1 MSGITAMTQEMKA
14 AGAAANAAQHETSA
28 SDAIQNHDKRIRARR
43 LRIALWQWA
52 LLVFV
57 FFFWWAMTKP
67 GLLPNFFFDN
77 DAQAAFFFGEPAEI
91 FARIRDWFVGGEIY
105 RHLGV
110 TLYETVLAFVIG
122 TAAGLAVG
130 LWLALSPFA
139 AAVADPFI
147 KGLNS
152 MPRVI
157 LAPIFAVWFG
167 LGPASKIALG
177 VTLVFFI
184 VFFNVYQGVREVNP
198 TVLANARML
207 GASRKDLLRTVYMPS
222 AMSWVFSSLHTSVGM
237 AFVAAV
243 IGEYLGPAEGVGYL
257 ILQAETTFDMN
268 TVMAGIL
275 VLTACAL
282 LIDRLVTFAEVRLM
296 KWVPPQ
302 K

>member
-1 MSGITAMTQEMKA
+1 MTKAVHSTAESADSSCA
-14 AGAAANAAQHETSA
+14 AKLRRSIRRE
-28 SDAIQNHDKRIRARR
+28 KRAIRA
-43 LRIALWQWA
+43 WQWA
-52 LLVFV
+52 VLLLIFV
-57 FFFWWAMTKP
+57 FWWAMTKP
-67 GLLPNFFFDN
+67 GLIPPFFFEN
-77 DAQAAFFFGEPAEI
+77 DAQAAFFFGEPVEI
-91 FARIRDWFVGGEIY
+91 FRRIWSWFSTGEIY
-105 RHLGV
+105 RHLAV
-110 TLYETVLAFVIG
+110 TLYETVMAFAIG
-122 TAAGLAVG
+122 TATGLAVG
-130 LWLALSPFA
+130 LWLALSPRA

-147 KGLNS
+147 KGFNS

-198 TVLANARML
+198 TVLSSARML
-207 GASRKDLLRTVYMPS
+207 GANRSQLLRTVYLPS

-243 IGEYLGPAEGVGYL
+243 IGEYLGSAEGVGYL

-282 LIDRLVTFAEVRLM
+282 AIDRLVTELERRLM
-296 KWVPPQ
+296 RWQPPA

>member
-1 MSGITAMTQEMKA
+1 MTQCQA
-14 AGAAANAAQHETSA
+14 AVQGFGPQETKRSSA
-28 SDAIQNHDKRIRARR
+28 ERERRSARWRVRAG
-43 LRIALWQWA
+43 QWG
-52 LLVFV
+52 LLVAV
-57 FFFWWAMTKP
+57 FLFWWLMTKP
-67 GLLPNFFFDN
+67 GLVPPFFFEN
-77 DAQAAFFFGEPAEI
+77 DSQAAFFFGEPDQI
-91 FARIRDWFVGGEIY
+91 FLRIWEWFAGGEIY
-105 RHLGV
+105 RHLFV
-110 TLYETVLAFVIG
+110 TLYETLMAFVIG
-122 TAAGLAVG
+122 TVSGLFVG
-130 LWLALSPFA
+130 LWLARAPTA
-139 AAVADPFI
+139 AAVLDPFI

-198 TVLANARML
+198 TVLASARML
-207 GASRKDLLRTVYMPS
+207 GATNRQLMRTVYIPS

-243 IGEYLGPAEGVGYL
+243 IGEYLGSAEGVGYL

-275 VLTACAL
+275 VLTAFAL
-282 LIDRLVTFAEVRLM
+282 VIDRAVTELERRFMRWQPAV
-296 KWVPPQ
+296 K
-302 K
+302 

>member
-1 MSGITAMTQEMKA
+1 MTQCQA
-14 AGAAANAAQHETSA
+14 AVQGFGPQETKRSSA
-28 SDAIQNHDKRIRARR
+28 ERERRSARWRVRAG
-43 LRIALWQWA
+43 QWG
-52 LLVFV
+52 LLVAV
-57 FFFWWAMTKP
+57 FAFWWLMTKP
-67 GLLPNFFFDN
+67 GLVPPFFFEN
-77 DAQAAFFFGEPAEI
+77 DSQAAFFFGEPDQI
-91 FARIRDWFVGGEIY
+91 FLRIWEWFAGGEIY
-105 RHLGV
+105 RHLFV
-110 TLYETVLAFVIG
+110 TLYETLMAFVIG
-122 TAAGLAVG
+122 TVSGLFVG
-130 LWLALSPFA
+130 LWLARAPTA
-139 AAVADPFI
+139 AAVLDPFI

-198 TVLANARML
+198 TVLASARML
-207 GASRKDLLRTVYMPS
+207 GATNRQLMRTVYIPS

-243 IGEYLGPAEGVGYL
+243 IGEYLGSAEGVGYL

-275 VLTACAL
+275 VLTAFAL
-282 LIDRLVTFAEVRLM
+282 VIDRAVTELERRFMRWQPAV
-296 KWVPPQ
+296 K
-302 K
+302 

>member
-1 MSGITAMTQEMKA
+1 MTQTH
-14 AGAAANAAQHETSA
+14 AAAVRAVQNPKARTEERERRNA
-28 SDAIQNHDKRIRARR
+28 RWRVRAG
-43 LRIALWQWA
+43 QWG
-52 LLVFV
+52 LLVALFI
-57 FFFWWAMTKP
+57 FWWLMTKP
-67 GLLPNFFFDN
+67 GLVPPFFFEN
-77 DAQAAFFFGEPAEI
+77 DSQAAFFFGEPDQI
-91 FARIRDWFVGGEIY
+91 FLRIWEWFAGGEIY
-105 RHLGV
+105 RHLFV
-110 TLYETVLAFVIG
+110 TLYETLMAFVIG
-122 TAAGLAVG
+122 TVSGLFVG
-130 LWLALSPFA
+130 LWLARAPTA
-139 AAVADPFI
+139 AAVLDPFI

-198 TVLANARML
+198 TVLASARML
-207 GASRKDLLRTVYMPS
+207 GATNRQLMRTVYIPS

-243 IGEYLGPAEGVGYL
+243 IGEYLGSAEGVGYL

-275 VLTACAL
+275 VLTAFAL
-282 LIDRLVTFAEVRLM
+282 VIDRAVTELERRFMRWQPTV
-296 KWVPPQ
+296 K
-302 K
+302 

>member
-1 MSGITAMTQEMKA
+1 MTQCQA
-14 AGAAANAAQHETSA
+14 AVRGFGPQETKTTKRERERRNA
-28 SDAIQNHDKRIRARR
+28 RWRVRAG
-43 LRIALWQWA
+43 QWG
-52 LLVFV
+52 LLVAVFV
-57 FFFWWAMTKP
+57 FWWLMTKP
-67 GLLPNFFFDN
+67 GLVPPFFFEN
-77 DAQAAFFFGEPAEI
+77 DSQAAFFFGEPDQI
-91 FARIRDWFVGGEIY
+91 FLRIWEWFAGGEIY
-105 RHLGV
+105 RHLFV
-110 TLYETVLAFVIG
+110 TLYETLMAFVIG
-122 TAAGLAVG
+122 TVSGLFVG
-130 LWLALSPFA
+130 LWLARAPTA
-139 AAVADPFI
+139 AAVLDPFI

-198 TVLANARML
+198 TVLASARML
-207 GASRKDLLRTVYMPS
+207 GATNRQLMRTVYIPS

-243 IGEYLGPAEGVGYL
+243 IGEYLGSAEGVGYL

-275 VLTACAL
+275 VLTAFAL
-282 LIDRLVTFAEVRLM
+282 VIDRAVTELERRFMRWQPAV
-296 KWVPPQ
+296 K
-302 K
+302 

>member
-1 MSGITAMTQEMKA
+1 MTQCQA
-14 AGAAANAAQHETSA
+14 AVQGFGPQETKRSSA
-28 SDAIQNHDKRIRARR
+28 ERERRSARWRVRAG
-43 LRIALWQWA
+43 QWC
-52 LLVFV
+52 LLVAVFV
-57 FFFWWAMTKP
+57 FWWLMTKP
-67 GLLPNFFFDN
+67 GLVPPFFFEN
-77 DAQAAFFFGEPAEI
+77 DSQAAFFFGEPDQI
-91 FARIRDWFVGGEIY
+91 FLRIWEWFAGGEIY
-105 RHLGV
+105 RHLFV
-110 TLYETVLAFVIG
+110 TLYETLMAFVIG
-122 TAAGLAVG
+122 TVSGLFVG
-130 LWLALSPFA
+130 LWLARAPTA
-139 AAVADPFI
+139 AAVLDPFI

-198 TVLANARML
+198 TVLASARML
-207 GASRKDLLRTVYMPS
+207 GATNRQLMRTVYIPS

-243 IGEYLGPAEGVGYL
+243 IGEYLGSAEGVGYL

-275 VLTACAL
+275 VLTAFAL
-282 LIDRLVTFAEVRLM
+282 VIDRAVTELERRFMRWQPAV
-296 KWVPPQ
+296 K
-302 K
+302 

>member
-1 MSGITAMTQEMKA
+1 MTQCQA
-14 AGAAANAAQHETSA
+14 AVQGFAPQETKRSSA
-28 SDAIQNHDKRIRARR
+28 ERERRSARWRVRAG
-43 LRIALWQWA
+43 QWG
-52 LLVFV
+52 LLVAVFV
-57 FFFWWAMTKP
+57 FWWLMTKP
-67 GLLPNFFFDN
+67 GLVPPFFFEN
-77 DAQAAFFFGEPAEI
+77 DSQAAFFFGEPDQI
-91 FARIRDWFVGGEIY
+91 FLRIWEWFAGGEIY
-105 RHLGV
+105 RHLFV
-110 TLYETVLAFVIG
+110 TLYETLMAFVIG
-122 TAAGLAVG
+122 TVSGLFVG
-130 LWLALSPFA
+130 LWLARAPTA
-139 AAVADPFI
+139 AAVLDPFI

-198 TVLANARML
+198 TVLASARML
-207 GASRKDLLRTVYMPS
+207 GATNRQLMRTVYIPS

-243 IGEYLGPAEGVGYL
+243 IGEYLGSAEGVGYL

-275 VLTACAL
+275 VLTAFAL
-282 LIDRLVTFAEVRLM
+282 VIDRAVTELERRFMRWQPAV
-296 KWVPPQ
+296 K
-302 K
+302 

>member
-1 MSGITAMTQEMKA
+1 MQRKGFQI
-14 AGAAANAAQHETSA
+14 
-28 SDAIQNHDKRIRARR
+28 RI
-43 LRIALWQWA
+43 WQWG
-52 LLVFV
+52 LLAAIFV
-57 FFFWWAMTKP
+57 FWWAMTKP
-67 GLLPNFFFDN
+67 GLIPAFFFSD
-77 DAQAAFFFGEPAEI
+77 DSQAAFFFGEPVIILQRIWEW
-91 FARIRDWFVGGEIY
+91 FAGGEIY
-105 RHLGV
+105 SHLGV
-110 TLYETVLAFVIG
+110 TLYETVMAFVIG
-122 TAAGLAVG
+122 TIAGLAVG
-130 LWLALSPFA
+130 LWLALSPVA

-147 KGLNS
+147 KGFNS

-177 VTLVFFI
+177 FTLVFFI

-198 TVLANARML
+198 NVLASAKML
-207 GASRKDLLRTVYMPS
+207 GATRRQLLRYVYLPS

-243 IGEYLGPAEGVGYL
+243 IGEYLGSAEGVGYL

-282 LIDRLVTFAEVRLM
+282 ILDRIVTEVEKRLM
-296 KWVPPQ
+296 RWQPTV
-302 K
+302 

>member
-1 MSGITAMTQEMKA
+1 MTQCQA
-14 AGAAANAAQHETSA
+14 AVQGFGPQETKRSSA
-28 SDAIQNHDKRIRARR
+28 ERERRSARWRVRAG
-43 LRIALWQWA
+43 QWG
-52 LLVFV
+52 LLVAVFV
-57 FFFWWAMTKP
+57 FWWLMTKP
-67 GLLPNFFFDN
+67 GLVPPFFFEN
-77 DAQAAFFFGEPAEI
+77 DSQAAFFFGEPDQI
-91 FARIRDWFVGGEIY
+91 FLRIWEWFAGGEFY
-105 RHLGV
+105 RHLFV
-110 TLYETVLAFVIG
+110 TLYETLMAFVIG
-122 TAAGLAVG
+122 TVSGLFVG
-130 LWLALSPFA
+130 LWLARAPTA
-139 AAVADPFI
+139 AAVLDPFI

-198 TVLANARML
+198 TVLASARML
-207 GASRKDLLRTVYMPS
+207 GATNRQLMRTVYIPS

-243 IGEYLGPAEGVGYL
+243 IGEYLGSAEGVGYL

-275 VLTACAL
+275 VLTAFAL
-282 LIDRLVTFAEVRLM
+282 VIDRAVTELERRFMRWQPAV
-296 KWVPPQ
+296 K
-302 K
+302 

>member
-1 MSGITAMTQEMKA
+1 MQRKGFQI
-14 AGAAANAAQHETSA
+14 
-28 SDAIQNHDKRIRARR
+28 RI
-43 LRIALWQWA
+43 WQWG
-52 LLVFV
+52 LLAAIFV
-57 FFFWWAMTKP
+57 FWWAMTKP
-67 GLLPNFFFDN
+67 GLIPAFFFSD
-77 DAQAAFFFGEPAEI
+77 DSQAAFFFGEPVI
-91 FARIRDWFVGGEIY
+91 ILQRIWDWFAGGEIY
-105 RHLGV
+105 SHLGV
-110 TLYETVLAFVIG
+110 TLYETVMAFVIG
-122 TAAGLAVG
+122 TIAGLAVG
-130 LWLALSPFA
+130 LWLALSPVA

-147 KGLNS
+147 KGFNS

-177 VTLVFFI
+177 FTLVFFI

-198 TVLANARML
+198 IVLASAKML
-207 GASRKDLLRTVYMPS
+207 GATRRQLLRYVYLPS

-243 IGEYLGPAEGVGYL
+243 IGEYLGSAEGVGYL

-282 LIDRLVTFAEVRLM
+282 ILDRIVTEVEKRLM
-296 KWVPPQ
+296 RWQPTV
-302 K
+302 

>member
-1 MSGITAMTQEMKA
+1 MAQCQAAVQGFGPQETKRSSA
-14 AGAAANAAQHETSA
+14 ERERRSARWRVRAG
-28 SDAIQNHDKRIRARR
+28 
-43 LRIALWQWA
+43 QWG
-52 LLVFV
+52 LLVAVFV
-57 FFFWWAMTKP
+57 FWWLMTKP
-67 GLLPNFFFDN
+67 GLVPPFFFEN
-77 DAQAAFFFGEPAEI
+77 DSQAAFFFGEPDQI
-91 FARIRDWFVGGEIY
+91 FLRIWEWFAGGEIY
-105 RHLGV
+105 RHLFV
-110 TLYETVLAFVIG
+110 TLYETLMAFVIG
-122 TAAGLAVG
+122 TVSGLFVG
-130 LWLALSPFA
+130 LWLARAPTA
-139 AAVADPFI
+139 AAVLDPFI

-198 TVLANARML
+198 TVLASARML
-207 GASRKDLLRTVYMPS
+207 GATNRQLMRTVYIPS

-243 IGEYLGPAEGVGYL
+243 IGEYLGSAEGVGYL

-275 VLTACAL
+275 VLTAFAL
-282 LIDRLVTFAEVRLM
+282 VIDRAVTELERRFMRWQPAV
-296 KWVPPQ
+296 K
-302 K
+302 

>member
-1 MSGITAMTQEMKA
+1 MTQCQA
-14 AGAAANAAQHETSA
+14 AVRGFGPQETKTTKRERERRNA
-28 SDAIQNHDKRIRARR
+28 R
-43 LRIALWQWA
+43 LRVRAGQWG
-52 LLVFV
+52 LLAAVFL
-57 FFFWWAMTKP
+57 FWWLMTKP
-67 GLLPNFFFDN
+67 GLVPPFFFEN
-77 DAQAAFFFGEPAEI
+77 DSQAAFFFGEPDQI
-91 FARIRDWFVGGEIY
+91 FLRIWEWFAGGEIY
-105 RHLGV
+105 RHLFV
-110 TLYETVLAFVIG
+110 TLYETLMAFAIG
-122 TAAGLAVG
+122 TASGLFVG
-130 LWLALSPFA
+130 LWLARAPTA
-139 AAVADPFI
+139 AAVLDPFI

-198 TVLANARML
+198 TVLASARML
-207 GASRKDLLRTVYMPS
+207 GATNRQLMRTVYIPS

-243 IGEYLGPAEGVGYL
+243 IGEYLGSAEGVGYL

-275 VLTACAL
+275 VLTAFAL
-282 LIDRLVTFAEVRLM
+282 VIDRAVSGLERRFMRWQPAA
-296 KWVPPQ
+296 K
-302 K
+302 

>member
-1 MSGITAMTQEMKA
+1 MTQCQA
-14 AGAAANAAQHETSA
+14 AVQGFGPQETKRSSA
-28 SDAIQNHDKRIRARR
+28 ERERRSARWRVRAG
-43 LRIALWQWA
+43 QWG
-52 LLVFV
+52 LLVAVFV
-57 FFFWWAMTKP
+57 FWWLMTKP
-67 GLLPNFFFDN
+67 GLVPPFFFENDN
-77 DAQAAFFFGEPAEI
+77 QAAFFFGEPDQI
-91 FARIRDWFVGGEIY
+91 FLRIWEWFAGGEIY
-105 RHLGV
+105 RHLFV
-110 TLYETVLAFVIG
+110 TLYETLMAFVIG
-122 TAAGLAVG
+122 TVSGLFVG
-130 LWLALSPFA
+130 LWLARAPTA
-139 AAVADPFI
+139 AAVLDPFI

-198 TVLANARML
+198 TVLASARML
-207 GASRKDLLRTVYMPS
+207 GATNRQLMRTVYIPS

-243 IGEYLGPAEGVGYL
+243 IGEYLGSAEGVGYL

-275 VLTACAL
+275 VLTAFAL
-282 LIDRLVTFAEVRLM
+282 VIDRAVTELERRFMRWQPAV
-296 KWVPPQ
+296 K
-302 K
+302 

>member
-1 MSGITAMTQEMKA
+1 MTQCQA
-14 AGAAANAAQHETSA
+14 AVQGFGPQETKRSSAERERRNA
-28 SDAIQNHDKRIRARR
+28 RWRVRAG
-43 LRIALWQWA
+43 QWG
-52 LLVFV
+52 LLVAVFV
-57 FFFWWAMTKP
+57 FWWLMTKP
-67 GLLPNFFFDN
+67 GLVPPFFFEN
-77 DAQAAFFFGEPAEI
+77 DSQANHSQI
-91 FARIRDWFVGGEIY
+91 FLRIWEWFAGGEIY
-105 RHLGV
+105 RHLFV
-110 TLYETVLAFVIG
+110 TLYETLMAFVIG
-122 TAAGLAVG
+122 TVSGLFVG
-130 LWLALSPFA
+130 LWLARAPTA
-139 AAVADPFI
+139 AAVLDPFI

-198 TVLANARML
+198 TVLASARML
-207 GASRKDLLRTVYMPS
+207 GATNRQLMRTVYIPS

-243 IGEYLGPAEGVGYL
+243 IGEYLGSAEGVGYL

-275 VLTACAL
+275 VLTAFAL
-282 LIDRLVTFAEVRLM
+282 VIDRAVTELERRFMRWQPAV
-296 KWVPPQ
+296 K
-302 K
+302 

>member
-1 MSGITAMTQEMKA
+1 MTQCQA
-14 AGAAANAAQHETSA
+14 AVQGFGPQETKRSSA
-28 SDAIQNHDKRIRARR
+28 ERERRSARWRVRAG
-43 LRIALWQWA
+43 QWG
-52 LLVFV
+52 LLVAVFV
-57 FFFWWAMTKP
+57 FWWLMTKP
-67 GLLPNFFFDN
+67 GLVPPFFFEN
-77 DAQAAFFFGEPAEI
+77 DSQAAFFFGEPDQI
-91 FARIRDWFVGGEIY
+91 FLRIWEWFAAGEIY
-105 RHLGV
+105 RHLFV
-110 TLYETVLAFVIG
+110 TLYETLMAFVIG
-122 TAAGLAVG
+122 TVSGLFVG
-130 LWLALSPFA
+130 LWLARAPTA
-139 AAVADPFI
+139 AAVLDPFI

-198 TVLANARML
+198 TVLASARML
-207 GASRKDLLRTVYMPS
+207 GATNQQLMRTVYIPS

-243 IGEYLGPAEGVGYL
+243 IGEYLGSAEGVGYL

-275 VLTACAL
+275 VLTAFAL
-282 LIDRLVTFAEVRLM
+282 VIDRAVTELERRFMRWQPAV
-296 KWVPPQ
+296 K
-302 K
+302 

>member
-1 MSGITAMTQEMKA
+1 MTQTH
-14 AGAAANAAQHETSA
+14 AAAIGAVQNPKAGTEEREHRNA
-28 SDAIQNHDKRIRARR
+28 RWRVRAG
-43 LRIALWQWA
+43 QWG
-52 LLVFV
+52 LLVAVFV
-57 FFFWWAMTKP
+57 FWWLMTKP
-67 GLLPNFFFDN
+67 GLVPPFFFEN
-77 DAQAAFFFGEPAEI
+77 DSQAAFFFGEPDQI
-91 FARIRDWFVGGEIY
+91 FLRIWEWFAGGEIY
-105 RHLGV
+105 RHLFV
-110 TLYETVLAFVIG
+110 TLYETLMAFVIG
-122 TAAGLAVG
+122 TVSGLFVG
-130 LWLALSPFA
+130 LWLARAPTA
-139 AAVADPFI
+139 AAVLDPFI

-198 TVLANARML
+198 TVLASARML
-207 GASRKDLLRTVYMPS
+207 GATNRQLMRTVYIPS

-243 IGEYLGPAEGVGYL
+243 IGEYLGSAEGVGYL

-275 VLTACAL
+275 VLTAFAL
-282 LIDRLVTFAEVRLM
+282 VIDRAVTELERRFMRWQPTV
-296 KWVPPQ
+296 K
-302 K
+302 

>member
-1 MSGITAMTQEMKA
+1 MTQCQA
-14 AGAAANAAQHETSA
+14 AVQGFGPQETKRSSA
-28 SDAIQNHDKRIRARR
+28 ERERRSARWRVRAG
-43 LRIALWQWA
+43 QWG
-52 LLVFV
+52 LLVAVFV
-57 FFFWWAMTKP
+57 FWWLMTKP
-67 GLLPNFFFDN
+67 GLVPPFFFEN
-77 DAQAAFFFGEPAEI
+77 ESQAAFFFGEPDQI
-91 FARIRDWFVGGEIY
+91 FLRIWEWFAGGEIY
-105 RHLGV
+105 RHLFV
-110 TLYETVLAFVIG
+110 TLYETLMAFVIG
-122 TAAGLAVG
+122 TVSGLFVG
-130 LWLALSPFA
+130 LWLARAPTA
-139 AAVADPFI
+139 AAVLDPFI

-198 TVLANARML
+198 TVLASARML
-207 GASRKDLLRTVYMPS
+207 GATNRQLMRTVYIPS

-243 IGEYLGPAEGVGYL
+243 IGEYLGSAEGVGYL

-275 VLTACAL
+275 VLTAFAL
-282 LIDRLVTFAEVRLM
+282 VIDRAVTELERRFMRWQPAV
-296 KWVPPQ
+296 K
-302 K
+302 

>member
-1 MSGITAMTQEMKA
+1 MTQCQA
-14 AGAAANAAQHETSA
+14 AVQGFGPQETKRSSA
-28 SDAIQNHDKRIRARR
+28 ERERRSARWRVRAG
-43 LRIALWQWA
+43 QWG
-52 LLVFV
+52 LLVAVFV
-57 FFFWWAMTKP
+57 FWWLMTKP
-67 GLLPNFFFDN
+67 GLVPPFFFEN
-77 DAQAAFFFGEPAEI
+77 DSQAAFFFGEPDQIVLRIWEW
-91 FARIRDWFVGGEIY
+91 FAGGEIY
-105 RHLGV
+105 RHLFV
-110 TLYETVLAFVIG
+110 TLYETLMAFVIG
-122 TAAGLAVG
+122 TVSGLFVG
-130 LWLALSPFA
+130 LWLARAPTA
-139 AAVADPFI
+139 AAVLDPFI

-198 TVLANARML
+198 TVLASARML
-207 GASRKDLLRTVYMPS
+207 GATNRQLMRTVYIPS

-243 IGEYLGPAEGVGYL
+243 IGEYLGSAEGVGYL

-275 VLTACAL
+275 VLTAFAL
-282 LIDRLVTFAEVRLM
+282 VIDRAVTELERRFMRWQPAV
-296 KWVPPQ
+296 K
-302 K
+302 

>member
-1 MSGITAMTQEMKA
+1 MTQCQA
-14 AGAAANAAQHETSA
+14 AVRGFGPQETKTTKRERERRNA
-28 SDAIQNHDKRIRARR
+28 R
-43 LRIALWQWA
+43 LRVRAGQWG
-52 LLVFV
+52 LLAAVFL
-57 FFFWWAMTKP
+57 FWWLMTKP
-67 GLLPNFFFDN
+67 GLVPPFFFEN
-77 DAQAAFFFGEPAEI
+77 DSQAAFFFGEPDQI
-91 FARIRDWFVGGEIY
+91 FLRIWEWFAGGEIY
-105 RHLGV
+105 RHLFV
-110 TLYETVLAFVIG
+110 TLYETLMAFVIG
-122 TAAGLAVG
+122 TVSGLFMG
-130 LWLALSPFA
+130 LWLARAPTA
-139 AAVADPFI
+139 AAVLDPFI

-198 TVLANARML
+198 TVLASARML
-207 GASRKDLLRTVYMPS
+207 GATNRQLMRTVYIPS

-243 IGEYLGPAEGVGYL
+243 IGEYLGSAEGVGYL

-275 VLTACAL
+275 VLTAFAL
-282 LIDRLVTFAEVRLM
+282 VIDRAVTELERRFMRWQPAV
-296 KWVPPQ
+296 K
-302 K
+302 

>member
-1 MSGITAMTQEMKA
+1 MTQCQA
-14 AGAAANAAQHETSA
+14 AVQGFGPQETKRSIAERERRSA
-28 SDAIQNHDKRIRARR
+28 RWRVRAG
-43 LRIALWQWA
+43 QWG
-52 LLVFV
+52 LLVAVFV
-57 FFFWWAMTKP
+57 FWWLMTKP
-67 GLLPNFFFDN
+67 GLVPPFFFEN
-77 DAQAAFFFGEPAEI
+77 DSQAAFFFGEPDQI
-91 FARIRDWFVGGEIY
+91 FLRIWEWFAGGEIY
-105 RHLGV
+105 RHLFV
-110 TLYETVLAFVIG
+110 TLYETLMAFVIG
-122 TAAGLAVG
+122 TVSGLFVG
-130 LWLALSPFA
+130 LWLARAPTA
-139 AAVADPFI
+139 AAVLDPFI

-198 TVLANARML
+198 TVLASARML
-207 GASRKDLLRTVYMPS
+207 GATNRQLMRTVYIPS

-243 IGEYLGPAEGVGYL
+243 IGEYLGSAEGVGYL

-275 VLTACAL
+275 VLTAFAL
-282 LIDRLVTFAEVRLM
+282 VIDRAVTELERRFMRWQPAV
-296 KWVPPQ
+296 K
-302 K
+302 

>member
-1 MSGITAMTQEMKA
+1 MTQTHAAAMKA
-14 AGAAANAAQHETSA
+14 VLEPKATNPERERKNERRRVIAG
-28 SDAIQNHDKRIRARR
+28 
-43 LRIALWQWA
+43 QWG
-52 LLVFV
+52 LLVAVFV
-57 FFFWWAMTKP
+57 FWWLMTKP
-67 GLLPNFFFDN
+67 GLVPPFFFEN
-77 DAQAAFFFGEPAEI
+77 DSQAAFFFGEPDQI
-91 FARIRDWFVGGEIY
+91 FLRIWEWFAGGKIY
-105 RHLGV
+105 RHLFV
-110 TLYETVLAFVIG
+110 TLYETLMAFVIG
-122 TAAGLAVG
+122 TVSGLFVG
-130 LWLALSPFA
+130 LWLARAPTA
-139 AAVADPFI
+139 AAVLDPFI

-198 TVLANARML
+198 TVLASARML
-207 GASRKDLLRTVYMPS
+207 GATNRQLMRTVYIPS

-243 IGEYLGPAEGVGYL
+243 IGEYLGSAEGVGYL

-275 VLTACAL
+275 VLTAFAL
-282 LIDRLVTFAEVRLM
+282 VIDRAVTELERRFMRWQPAL
-296 KWVPPQ
+296 K
-302 K
+302 

>member
-1 MSGITAMTQEMKA
+1 MQRKGFQI
-14 AGAAANAAQHETSA
+14 
-28 SDAIQNHDKRIRARR
+28 RI
-43 LRIALWQWA
+43 WQWG
-52 LLVFV
+52 LLAAIFV
-57 FFFWWAMTKP
+57 FWWAMTNP
-67 GLLPNFFFDN
+67 GFIPAFFFSD
-77 DAQAAFFFGEPAEI
+77 DSQAAFFFGEPVIILQRIWEW
-91 FARIRDWFVGGEIY
+91 FAGGEIY
-105 RHLGV
+105 SHLGV
-110 TLYETVLAFVIG
+110 TLYETVMAFVIG
-122 TAAGLAVG
+122 TIAGLAVG
-130 LWLALSPFA
+130 LWLALSPVA

-147 KGLNS
+147 KGFNS

-177 VTLVFFI
+177 FTLVFFI

-198 TVLANARML
+198 NVLASAKML
-207 GASRKDLLRTVYMPS
+207 GATRRQLLRYVYLPS

-243 IGEYLGPAEGVGYL
+243 IGEYLGSAEGVGYL

-282 LIDRLVTFAEVRLM
+282 ILDRIVTEVEKRLM
-296 KWVPPQ
+296 RWQPTV
-302 K
+302 